1 MPGNRS
7 GNTNSHY
14 LQEDRQPMKK
24 DTDSAY
30 QDAVARGNMYR
41 FLSTIYLQAPT
52 KDLVLNMIDAD
63 FLEELTSLFSGSPV
77 PELNHYAGSVD
88 LENSLAA
95 IQQDYMDLFAVP
107 AGRYVTPFEDVY
119 RGTRMDGNQERGPLL
134 GVQAIAVK
142 TMYRIAGAKMDRSCK
157 ELPTHIGVE
166 LAFMNYLCD
175 SEAVAINDERETVQ
189 LDEQTSTESNISI
202 YRDLQRRFLR
212 AHLNDW
218 FPQLSQAIQDK
229 ATTSFYRALAQ
240 LTEEFIARET
250 SNQEV
255 RFIDR
260 QRAKLVQRTA
270 AISGQDRI

>member
-1 MPGNRS
+1 
-7 GNTNSHY
+7 
-14 LQEDRQPMKK
+14 
-24 DTDSAY
+24 
-30 QDAVARGNMYR
+30 
-41 FLSTIYLQAPT
+41 
-52 KDLVLNMIDAD
+52 
-63 FLEELTSLFSGSPV
+63 
-77 PELNHYAGSVD
+77 
-88 LENSLAA
+88 
-95 IQQDYMDLFAVP
+95 
-107 AGRYVTPFEDVY
+107 
-119 RGTRMDGNQERGPLL
+119 
-134 GVQAIAVK
+134 
-142 TMYRIAGAKMDRSCK
+142 MYRIAGAKMDRSCK